1 MKIETETGLI
11 EEPIK
16 VAEKFNIFFKEKI
29 QKLAEGIKK
38 KPNHE
43 PFSKLREKMK
53 KLNVTFQLK
62 TVSEKGVLKI
72 LKSLKSKRSF
82 GTDGINAEILK
93 LGADMLV
100 LPLTYIINS
109 SILQGKY
116 PTRWKE
122 AKVIPLHIKGDR
134 KL

>member
-1 MKIETETGLI
+1 
-11 EEPIK
+11 
-16 VAEKFNIFFKEKI
+16 
-29 QKLAEGIKK
+29 
-38 KPNHE
+38 
-43 PFSKLREKMK
+43 MK

-72 LKSLKSKRSF
+72 LKSLKSKKSF